1 MEVPTKCFILVI
13 GAGPNGLYAL
23 SKLKSQFPNK
33 KIIGIDK
40 GDICNNYYDYPNIEF
55 HSTFDEICFEDYDYN
70 KIDKNARIDTLDVL
84 NYCLKYK
91 NNKNLEIYENLEMI
105 DVQKN
110 KNNTYDVKVSN
121 SSRIISI
128 TSKYILLCTGIYSC
142 PVYIG
147 IQGEKTNPNISHY
160 IFEMDEINQNIVVVG
175 NGNSAADCIIGLLP
189 ANKIHWIIKND
200 TEFNPKLSEFMKNK
214 LKKVLEKYKD
224 NITIYYNSIV
234 IDNFDNKLYFKNK
247 NNEYLIEYD
256 KCYLLT
262 GYRINTK
269 FFSKMGFS
277 FIKNCFNY
285 SSITMETNLK
295 NIYVFGHLSC
305 QWCGKT
311 NTVEEKLLKD
321 NSLKNITKIMDSIQ
335 IKNKDY

>member
-1 MEVPTKCFILVI
+1 MHF
-13 GAGPNGLYAL
+13 
-23 SKLKSQFPNK
+23 
-33 KIIGIDK
+33 D
-40 GDICNNYYDYPNIEF
+40 DYN
-55 HSTFDEICFEDYDYN
+55 YN

-105 DVQKN
+105 DIQKN
-110 KNNTYDVKVSN
+110 ENNTYDVKVSN

-128 TSKYILLCTGIYSC
+128 TSKHILLCTGIYYT
-142 PVYIG
+142 PVYLG

-189 ANKIHWIIKND
+189 TNKIHWVIKND

-214 LKKVLEKYKD
+214 LKKVLEKYEE

-277 FIKNCFNY
+277 F
-285 SSITMETNLK
+285 
-295 NIYVFGHLSC
+295 LS
-305 QWCGKT
+305 
-311 NTVEEKLLKD
+311 L
-321 NSLKNITKIMDSIQ
+321 IHI
-335 IKNKDY
+335 

>member
-1 MEVPTKCFILVI
+1 M
-13 GAGPNGLYAL
+13 G
-23 SKLKSQFPNK
+23 
-33 KIIGIDK
+33 
-40 GDICNNYYDYPNIEF
+40 
-55 HSTFDEICFEDYDYN
+55 
-70 KIDKNARIDTLDVL
+70 
-84 NYCLKYK
+84 
-91 NNKNLEIYENLEMI
+91 
-105 DVQKN
+105 
-110 KNNTYDVKVSN
+110 
-121 SSRIISI
+121 
-128 TSKYILLCTGIYSC
+128 
-142 PVYIG
+142 
-147 IQGEKTNPNISHY
+147 
-160 IFEMDEINQNIVVVG
+160 EINQNIVVVG
-175 NGNSAADCIIGLLP
+175 NGNSAADCIMGLLP
-189 ANKIHWIIKND
+189 ANKIHWVIKND
-200 TEFNPKLSEFMKNK
+200 TEFNSKLSNHINNK
-214 LKKVLEKYKD
+214 LRNFLKKYEE

-234 IDNFDNKLYFKNK
+234 IDSFDNKFYFKNK

-321 NSLKNITKIMDSIQ
+321 NSLKNITKILNSIQ